1 MFLSNSE
8 IDAAMPDNANNDT
21 RFQFEVI
28 KELAA
33 SVRTMGEVQTKMLE
47 RLARIEEHRVH
58 EAVGKLE
65 SRVDAIERTHDMEKG
80 AAGVR
85 EAIIKWWP
93 ALALALLVFWTAGR
107 ALGFFHLPE
116 PPRIE
121 RNVK

>member
-1 MFLSNSE
+1 MFLSDSE

-33 SVRTMGEVQTKMLE
+33 SVRTMGEIQTKMLE

-65 SRVDAIERTHDMEKG
+65 SRVDAIERTHDMERG
-80 AAGVR
+80 AAGFR
-85 EAIIKWWP
+85 DAIIKWWP
-93 ALALALLVFWTAGR
+93 VLALALLVFWTAGR
-107 ALGFFHLPE
+107 ALGFFHLPDA
-116 PPRIE
+116 PRIE
-121 RNVK
+121 RSAK